1 MKDIKIGWIGTGV
14 MGNAMCS
21 RLLDAGYTC
30 CVSTRTKSKADSLI
44 EKGATFY
51 KTPFRVAKECDIIFT
66 MVGFPKD
73 VEEVYFSDTGLFAG
87 GKPGQIFC
95 DMTTTKPS
103 IAKHIYE
110 YGKTQEI
117 EFIDAPVSG
126 GDVGAKNGTLS
137 IMAGGDKLI
146 FEKLIPFFEIMGK
159 SYIYEGYSG
168 AGQHTKMANQITIAG
183 IMGGVCEALLYSSR
197 VGLNLET
204 MLNTIKGGAA
214 ACWSLDNLAPRIIKG
229 NFDPGFYVDHFV
241 KDMKIALEEAK
252 NVNLDLP
259 TLKLVESLYEE
270 VQKQGNGKMGTQ
282 ALYLALE
289 KMNKKESIE

>member
-1 MKDIKIGWIGTGV
+1 MNDIKIGWIGIGV
-14 MGNAMCS
+14 MGKSMCS
-21 RLLDAGYTC
+21 LLLEAGYSC
-30 CVSTRTKSKADSLI
+30 AVSTRTKSKADSLI
-44 EKGATFY
+44 EKGATYY
-51 KTPFRVAKECDIIFT
+51 KTPLRVAKECDIVFT

-87 GKPGQIFC
+87 GRPGQIFC

-103 IAKHIYE
+103 IAKRIYE

-117 EFIDAPVSG
+117 EFVDAPVSG

-137 IMAGGDKLI
+137 IMAGGDKGI
-146 FEKLIPFFEIMGK
+146 FDKLVPFFEIMGK

-183 IMGGVCEALLYSSR
+183 IMGGVCESLLYANR
-197 VGLNLET
+197 VGLDLKT
-204 MLNTIKGGAA
+204 MVDTIKGGAA
-214 ACWSLDNLAPRIIKG
+214 ACWTLDNLAPRVIKG
-229 NFDPGFYVDHFV
+229 DFEPGFFVDHFV

-252 NVNLDLP
+252 NVNLNLP

-270 VQKQGNGKMGTQ
+270 VQKQGNGKKGTQ

-289 KMNKKESIE
+289 TMNKKE